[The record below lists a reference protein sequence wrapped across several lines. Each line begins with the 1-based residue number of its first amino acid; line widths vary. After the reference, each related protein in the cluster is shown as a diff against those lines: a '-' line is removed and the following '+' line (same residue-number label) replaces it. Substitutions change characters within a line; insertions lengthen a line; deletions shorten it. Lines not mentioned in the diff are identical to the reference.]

1 MIAAILNCCLDLD
14 SKGAGGSNEKGAR
27 EELLNAASRGEE
39 DHSVDDYLR
48 KRMLGLA
55 YGEAKAIDI

>member
-1 MIAAILNCCLDLD
+1 M
-14 SKGAGGSNEKGAR
+14 EKGVVI
-27 EELLNAASRGEE
+27 GEE
-39 DHSVDDYLR
+39 ADGAAGSSSSSVDDYLR